1 MNIILNGIKNLKIS
15 DIQKL
20 FEKEFPYLKIEFF
33 TKKHQSYEG
42 SPKSQMV
49 DKNTLISKLTDK
61 SGQIEIHENM
71 TVNEVEKLFEDMFG
85 LHVQVFRK
93 SGRTYLETSVTDN
106 WTLKKQNEV
115 GKEISELSA

>member
-1 MNIILNGIKNLKIS
+1 MNIILNGNKNLKIS

-33 TKKHQSYEG
+33 TQKHQSYEG

>member
-1 MNIILNGIKNLKIS
+1 MNIVFNGNKSLKIS
-15 DIQKL
+15 DIQKM

-49 DKNTLISKLTDK
+49 DKNTPISKLTDK
-61 SGQIEIHENM
+61 LGEIEIHEDM
-71 TVNEVEKLFEDMFG
+71 TVNEVERLFEEKLG